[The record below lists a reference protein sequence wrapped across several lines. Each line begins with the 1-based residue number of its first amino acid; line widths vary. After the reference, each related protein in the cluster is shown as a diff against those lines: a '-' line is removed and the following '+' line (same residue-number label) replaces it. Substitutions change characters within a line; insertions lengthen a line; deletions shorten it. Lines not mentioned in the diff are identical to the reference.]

1 MRKIKFRGYD
11 KKENEMFYSSM
22 YQDKTSMAYGLGNFL
37 RECGDIEDTLMQFTG
52 RKDINSIEIYEGDI
66 IVMNDYPFY
75 GNAEV
80 ITDSNQKCDELN
92 YVGIVEWDVYIGY
105 FLNLKPISKRVRGDA
120 CGSNLQDYDGMV
132 VIGNIYEN
140 PELLEYR

>member
-1 MRKIKFRGYD
+1 MSREYKFRAWD
-11 KKENEMFYSSM
+11 KKENEMFYSGN
-22 YQDKTSMAYGLGNFL
+22 YQAKTSMAYGLGNFL
-37 RECGDIEDTLMQFTG
+37 KECSDIEDTLMQFTG

-92 YVGIVEWDVYIGY
+92 Y
-105 FLNLKPISKRVRGDA
+105 K
-120 CGSNLQDYDGMV
+120 
-132 VIGNIYEN
+132 
-140 PELLEYR
+140 